1 MAKTL
6 VMTFLNEAGEEV
18 NVRVNYPKEN
28 ITAQEVDSLMSLI
41 IQKNIFPTTGG
52 DLVEKVGAQIVETTT
67 TTIVGS

>member
-18 NVRVNYPKEN
+18 NLRVNYPKEN

>member
-6 VMTFLNEAGEEV
+6 VMTFLNEAEEEV
-18 NVRVNYPKEN
+18 NLRVNYPKEN